1 MALDGCSGIRRIDAD
16 LRSRQLTIVHEG
28 NADEIE
34 AVLQPLNLGA
44 RVSDS
49 GPTTESQA
57 DEPNALANVAEAR
70 TLRIVLAINAAMFV
84 AELLGAF
91 FADSSALLADSL
103 DMFADAVVYGLALFG
118 VHRARSTQLKAAHL
132 SGILQLLLA
141 LGAFSE
147 IVRRLIF
154 GSEPE
159 AGLMV
164 LVSLAALAANIT
176 CMLLLARHRHGGAH
190 MKASWIF
197 TTNDVIAN
205 IGVIVAGVL
214 VSAFNSGLPD
224 LVIATVIAFVVL
236 TGAIR
241 ILRMK

>member
-1 MALDGCSGIRRIDAD
+1 MPFIERDVSPNGCSWLALYLAAPQIVMTRTRLSVPKMDCVAEERLVRMALDGCSGIRRIDAD

-34 AVLQPLNLGA
+34 ALLQPLNLGA

-132 SGILQLLLA
+132 
-141 LGAFSE
+141 
-147 IVRRLIF
+147 V
-154 GSEPE
+154 
-159 AGLMV
+159 
-164 LVSLAALAANIT
+164 
-176 CMLLLARHRHGGAH
+176 
-190 MKASWIF
+190 
-197 TTNDVIAN
+197 
-205 IGVIVAGVL
+205 
-214 VSAFNSGLPD
+214 
-224 LVIATVIAFVVL
+224 
-236 TGAIR
+236 
-241 ILRMK
+241 